1 MPRGAQQ
8 TRPTAYQGG
17 AALARLAPA
26 LDETW
31 LSSYRALACWLAPV
45 VLATLGPA
53 QPAQP
58 VLPAPL
64 RLSRRRQRRVP
75 WSRRRRLRRRRR
87 RPSAAAIERQQDFRR
102 RHRARSQRR
111 FAKARCRFAPLTA
124 VLPLCGC
131 HRVAVRSGSSGGDV
145 SCGKSHNVVCGP
157 MFDFAWKVVYAE
169 QFKLDVTRE
178 SNFRALD
185 EQFDLM
191 LDRCTRKCQW
201 EAVLGKAGTDGR
213 CDRRCRQRVAHS
225 SRPQQLTTRQQNMY
239 GASSV
244 HIVEL

>member
-1 MPRGAQQ
+1 MKPGSLAGIGLLACSCCSCDPWSRP
-8 TRPTAYQGG
+8 TRPTRPPGTASLVPQ
-17 AALARLAPA
+17 AATAGPLVPAVPAATAEAEGRSSSSNRAAARF
-26 LDETW
+26 
-31 LSSYRALACWLAPV
+31 S
-45 VLATLGPA
+45 
-53 QPAQP
+53 
-58 VLPAPL
+58 
-64 RLSRRRQRRVP
+64 
-75 WSRRRRLRRRRR
+75 
-87 RPSAAAIERQQDFRR
+87 SAASRTKPAKVRQ
-102 RHRARSQRR
+102 SPLSL
-111 FAKARCRFAPLTA
+111 CPPLTA